1 MAAPST
7 IPNGSPTPSAVPS
20 HHAGDGAEDD
30 LGFNIDIR
38 RLLIQGRWWILIP
51 AAVVTVATA
60 LVVQA
65 LPKRYTSEATLVV
78 VQQQVPERYVT
89 PNSTTPVAVELQAMK
104 QEVLSRTRLQEI
116 IKTFGLYAKE
126 VNESAPEKVILN
138 MQKDIDITPVSEMAT
153 PAGRDFN
160 AFKISFTG
168 AQPVLAQQ
176 VTSTLTS
183 LFIKENLRSRGDQAA
198 NTTAFLNDQL
208 KSAKEKLEEQDQ
220 RLRDFK
226 MQHLGELPEQQQ
238 GNLGI
243 LTSLQAQLQTTMAS
257 MSRAREQRVYLETL
271 LSGYQSMRSRN
282 IPIQVTSTGVEV
294 SREANPGDV
303 AQAVVVR
310 LQAERAALLSR
321 YTATHPDVLSKDSE
335 IASAKAAVARLEKEE
350 KVKAAPAASPKP
362 STVAPTA
369 GHDPYDQ
376 PLIAQTK
383 SQLEANRVEMENLA
397 KDEARL
403 KAALEQYQQRLNQT
417 PVREQQLS
425 GIQRDY
431 ELQKQ
436 NYTDL
441 LNKKLQSQLA
451 TNLEKDQGGRQ
462 FRLVDP
468 PSLPTIPSSPNRRKI
483 ALGGVAAGIGLG
495 VALAALMGFK
505 DRSFYS
511 EKAITKRF
519 GLSLVVG
526 VPVLLTLSER
536 RARVRRMSFEW
547 VAGSLLML
555 VVLAAEAYVLR
566 QH

>member
-1 MAAPST
+1 MAAPSP
-7 IPNGSPTPSAVPS
+7 IPNGSPRPPAVPQ
-20 HHAGDGAEDD
+20 HFAVDGAEDD

-38 RLLIQGRWWILIP
+38 RLLIQGRWWILVP

-60 LVVQA
+60 FVVQL
-65 LPKRYTSEATLVV
+65 LPKRYTSDATLVV

-116 IKTFGLYAKE
+116 IKKFGLYAKE

-160 AFKISFTG
+160 AFKISFTSEH
-168 AQPVLAQQ
+168 PVLAQQ

-183 LFIKENLRSRGDQAA
+183 LFIKENLRSREDQAA

-226 MQHLGELPEQQQ
+226 LQHLGELPEQQQ

-321 YTATHPDVLSKDSE
+321 YTSTHPDVQSKDSE

-350 KVKAAPAASPKP
+350 KAKAAPAASPKP
-362 STVAPTA
+362 STAAPTTA
-369 GHDPYDQ
+369 HDPYDQ

-403 KAALEQYQQRLNQT
+403 KSALEQYQQRLNQT

-468 PSLPTIPSSPNRRKI
+468 PSLPTLPSSPNRRKI
-483 ALGGVAAGIGLG
+483 ALGGAAAGIGLG

-511 EKAITKRF
+511 EKAISKRF

-526 VPVLLTLSER
+526 VPVLLTVSER

-547 VAGSLLML
+547 VAGSLVML